1 MSMLTPMLLIVMV
14 PTLLYVSGA
23 VTFMAVYALLAVYA
37 ERKVSAFIQD
47 RLGPM
52 ETGPYGAF
60 QTLADVI
67 KLVFKEPIIP
77 KAADRW
83 LFAMAPGII
92 FVAVFAGV
100 AVLPLAPGVVGSEAN
115 VGLLYLLGIV
125 AIDVIG
131 LLMAGWG
138 ANNKYA
144 LLGASRSVAQIVS
157 YEVPAALV
165 LLSAVMMHGTLS
177 MQELSMAQGIYSPDP
192 VYFLGIWDITQVGG
206 LLSWSVFRYPHLLL
220 AFLVYLIA
228 GLAES
233 NRAPFDIPEAES
245 ELVSGYHVEYSG
257 FRFALVMLS
266 EYGKMLIVGLVAAV
280 IFLGGWNTPFPN
292 LIFGDVS
299 IPLASWTSGP
309 AGSVAGIFWGSLWV
323 LSKGLSLVLFF
334 IWVRWTYP
342 RVRVDQLMHL
352 CWKVLTPAGFL
363 LFVIS
368 GLWKLAEVYYSVQ

>member
-1 MSMLTPMLLIVMV
+1 
-14 PTLLYVSGA
+14 
-23 VTFMAVYALLAVYA
+23 MAVYALLAVYA

-52 ETGPYGAF
+52 EAGPYGAF
-60 QTLADVI
+60 QTLADVL
-67 KLVFKEPIIP
+67 KLVLKEPIIP
-77 KAADRW
+77 QAADRW

-92 FVAVFAGV
+92 FVSVFAGL
-100 AVLPLAPGVVGSEAN
+100 AVLPLAPGMAGSEAN
-115 VGLLYLLGIV
+115 VGLLYLMGVV

-157 YEVPAALV
+157 YEVPSALV

-177 MQELSMAQGIYSPDP
+177 LQGLSLAQGIYSPEP
-192 VYFLGIWDITQVGG
+192 VYFLGIWEITAVGG

-220 AFLVYLIA
+220 GLVVYLIA

-266 EYGKMLIVGLVAAV
+266 EYGKMLIVGLIATVV
-280 IFLGGWNTPFPN
+280 FLGGWNTPLPN
-292 LIFGDVS
+292 VEVGDWALS
-299 IPLASWTSGP
+299 LAQWTSGP
-309 AGSVAGIFWGSLWV
+309 AGSLGGVLWGSFWV
-323 LSKGLSLVLFF
+323 LSKAFLIVLIFM
-334 IWVRWTYP
+334 WVRWTYP

-363 LFVIS
+363 LILIS
-368 GLWKLAEVYYSVQ
+368 GAWKLAEVYATL